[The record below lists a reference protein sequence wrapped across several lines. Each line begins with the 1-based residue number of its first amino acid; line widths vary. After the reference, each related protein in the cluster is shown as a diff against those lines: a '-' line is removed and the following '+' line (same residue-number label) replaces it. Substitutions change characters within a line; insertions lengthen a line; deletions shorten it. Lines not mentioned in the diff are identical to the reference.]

1 MQISSKTIVIAIILF
16 VCAWFFVA
24 VRSILTPFI
33 LAAIFAYILNPAVN
47 FLENKA
53 KLSRDFSAAIIYII
67 VVAILV
73 IVATNT
79 GIRLTRESRELGLE
93 LRRMGETMDTQLDS
107 FPSWSAPI
115 IKDLSGNI
123 NIANIFAPQ
132 KLWPYFS
139 GAITGLVSFFI
150 FLIAGFYFLQA
161 GKKWLERLTEFLP
174 HNDKVDVVIL
184 YKKANQVLSDYLRGQ
199 ILLIVLMSSVSWL
212 ALSILQVKY
221 ALIIGIF
228 TGFAE
233 IIPIIGP
240 IAAGTVAVTVAMLD
254 GVQTFGMS
262 PLFQGIIVAAL
273 YFLLRQIEDIFVI
286 PHILGHATKLH
297 PLVVLFAAIAGGHLW
312 GILGM
317 ILAVPIAALIRIII
331 EYLLPKLAK

>member
-1 MQISSKTIVIAIILF
+1 MQLSPKTIAIAIVIF
-16 VCAWFFVA
+16 VSAWFLLE
-24 VRSILTPFI
+24 VRSILAPFI

-47 FLENKA
+47 FLEKKA
-53 KLSRDFSAAIIYII
+53 KFTRDFSVIVIYIV
-67 VVAILV
+67 VVAILI

-79 GIRLTRESRELGLE
+79 GLRLSRESRELGFE
-93 LRRMGETMDTQLDS
+93 LRMLTVTMDNQLDS
-107 FPSWSAPI
+107 FPEWSAPI
-115 IKDLSGNI
+115 IKDFGNNI
-123 NIANIFAPQ
+123 NFANIFSPQ

-139 GAITGLVSFFI
+139 GAISGLISFFI
-150 FLIAGFYFLQA
+150 FLIAGFYFLQG
-161 GKKWLERLTEFLP
+161 GKKWLEGLTEFFP
-174 HNDKVDVVIL
+174 HNDKVDIVIL

-199 ILLIVLMSSVSWL
+199 ILLIILMSSVSWL

-240 IAAGTVAVTVAMLD
+240 IAAGTVAVTVALFD

-262 PLFQGIIVAAL
+262 PLFQGVTVAAL

-286 PHILGHATKLH
+286 PHVLGHATKLH
-297 PLVVLFAAIAGGHLW
+297 PLVVLFAVIAGGHLW

-317 ILAVPIAALIRIII
+317 ILAVPIAALIRILS
-331 EYLLPKLAK
+331 EYLLTKIT